1 MLASASFSQAFCKQF
16 SEFGHYTTISIP
28 HNCDNLSSMLSTL
41 PKVQR
46 PHPELC
52 RGFFQGCLE
61 SHVWKSS
68 AHTSR
73 SSSWTSFLWAEHELF
88 AHRAKVFKGWLQKK
102 PNSRLDSHSTCNKFW
117 HGRNFC
123 SGDIFS
129 SAWITVMQRSKMKSL
144 LAFP

>member
-73 SSSWTSFLWAEHELF
+73 SSSWTSFYGRSTNSSHTEL
-88 AHRAKVFKGWLQKK
+88 
-102 PNSRLDSHSTCNKFW
+102 
-117 HGRNFC
+117 
-123 SGDIFS
+123 
-129 SAWITVMQRSKMKSL
+129 KSL
-144 LAFP
+144 KVGCRRSQTPGWTPTAHATNSGTEETFALETYFRQLGLQ